1 MAEVIE
7 KTGKTV
13 DEAFQAALEEL
24 GVSEDKVTMEI
35 IEEPSKKLFGLF
47 GSKPAKVRVTLN
59 DGSAEQQ
66 VAAFA
71 AAAAT
76 VSETEAAAPV
86 APLSADSVTAVER
99 GKDFLANIFRLM
111 NMEVQLVT
119 TEVENGVKINL
130 VGENLGILIG
140 KHGQTLDALQYLANL
155 AVNRGI
161 VENKIRII
169 IDIEDYR
176 ERREETLVNLA
187 NRLAEKAKRTGRKI
201 MLEPMNRHE
210 RKIIH
215 MALQG
220 NDKIST
226 YSAGDEP
233 YRKVVIEP
241 RFRERY
247 NRYNRYDR
255 GSRYERENTESAEQT
270 SEAVENSED

>member
-7 KTGKTV
+7 KTGKSV
-13 DEAFQAALEEL
+13 DEAFKAAVAEL
-24 GVSEDKVTMEI
+24 GVSENDVTMEI
-35 IEEPSKKLFGLF
+35 IEEPTKKLFGLF
-47 GSKPAKVRVTLN
+47 GSTPAKVRVSLKN
-59 DGSAEQQ
+59 NSEEKQ

-71 AAAAT
+71 AVAAT
-76 VSETEAAAPV
+76 VSEAVEEKAVTPVSDDGRAAI
-86 APLSADSVTAVER
+86 ER
-99 GKDFLANIFRLM
+99 GKVFLDNIFKHMGL
-111 NMEVQLVT
+111 EVQMVCNDT
-119 TEVENGVKINL
+119 ENGVKINL
-130 VGENLGILIG
+130 VGETLGILIG
-140 KHGQTLDALQYLANL
+140 KHGQTLDALQYLTNL
-155 AVNRGI
+155 AANRGI
-161 VENKIRII
+161 VENKVRII

-187 NRLAEKAKRTGRKI
+187 NRLAEKARRTGRKI

-215 MALQG
+215 MALQN

-241 RFRERY
+241 KFRGERY

-255 GSRYERENTESAEQT
+255 DNRNYENEASAEAPAEATENTEA
-270 SEAVENSED
+270 

>member
-13 DEAFQAALEEL
+13 AEAFKAALEEL
-24 GVSEDKVTMEI
+24 GVSEDMVEMTVL
-35 IEEPSKKLFGLF
+35 EEPQKKLFGIL
-47 GSKPAKVRVTLN
+47 GTKPAKIRVEVKQAAVQVE
-59 DGSAEQQ
+59 AEKT
-66 VAAFA
+66 VA
-71 AAAAT
+71 AAAAVAAVT
-76 VSETEAAAPV
+76 SEE
-86 APLSADSVTAVER
+86 TAVPGEFDRAATAGQLER

-111 NMEVQLVT
+111 GIEVNIT
-119 TEVENGVKINL
+119 TQDIENGVKINL
-130 VGENLGILIG
+130 NGENLGILIG

-155 AVNRGI
+155 AANRGI
-161 VENKIRII
+161 TENKLRLI

-176 ERREETLVNLA
+176 ARREETLVSLA
-187 NRLAEKAKRTGRKI
+187 NRLAEKACRTGRKI

-220 NDKIST
+220 NEKIST

-241 RFRERY
+241 RFNREKRY
-247 NRYNRYDR
+247 
-255 GSRYERENTESAEQT
+255 
-270 SEAVENSED
+270 